1 MHVKLLTKPGCH
13 LCDDVKTEL
22 AALAADYP
30 HTLEEVNIADS
41 IYLFEKYHLTIPV
54 VQIGDVELQAPIS
67 QEQLIAALS
76 R

>member
-22 AALAADYP
+22 AALASDYP

-41 IYLFEKYHLTIPV
+41 IHLFEKYHLTIPV